1 MAHSNRAIHT
11 VFIYTLLL
19 ASLCLADHTIRG
31 LGHYDHHHRLARLDA
46 SNNTS
51 STSKSHASPSQV
63 HTATSG
69 DSNTSSDAV
78 QTTTAYMSQ
87 TSGTQGVSTKSFAA
101 TIVSTASSSLPSSSV
116 ATSANAPSST
126 SQIPTKADITDIGTI
141 SQRRITDIIGALSA
155 QSSAGSIPGWLS
167 TLGANGMWP
176 ASEVNYTAG
185 CAAQR
190 ANWPAQTHWH
200 RITIMA
206 AAWHGGLTNATS
218 FVGSDAL
225 RSAISSAVGYWFSND
240 FTDDTCLDSGGLPSC
255 PCGTPGLWNPNWFS
269 NAKYV
274 GQTCLMLNSTLL
286 PSEVDGCSRMI
297 LRAYGTFDRYIN
309 GLGYITGANTLDMAQ
324 VGLDQGLRA
333 MNISLITDAYARV
346 HAEVVIHQT
355 VSSDGIRPDGS
366 FGQHVGILYNGNY
379 GKDYLN
385 ADLDLET
392 EAGDTQFAAEIASKE
407 ALATLLQGDLW
418 MIYRNVITDVLHW
431 DFSVLGRFI
440 SFPVADKQATGSI
453 NFNISEVQQ
462 LANQW
467 QSDALLEVVDSLQTN
482 TSDANSGSIVG
493 NRMFYANDYMV
504 QRGSGYITTV
514 KIPLEFTFSDGTVYT
529 YLQGNEYEDI
539 AAAWDWNLIPG
550 TTTDYAATPLN
561 CNHTSWTGV
570 QEFVGGV
577 SDGEVGIAAMRY
589 TNPYTGSLRLAEAW
603 SSRKT
608 CHDRGPAIWT
618 NAPVYSVLDQKR
630 HVGDVYV
637 DGSKVHGSSNFTS
650 ANLLWHGGVGYA
662 LHSSPLGT
670 PGLSVETGA
679 KFGNW
684 KTIGISAQPNI
695 TIDLFAAYLTHSSQG
710 PVAYS
715 VFPATASHEAFQHKQ
730 IQTQIRTVWNDA
742 EISAIMDD
750 DHSTAMVVFWD
761 ALGGSVTIPGQSIL
775 DAPVTITADGN
786 SAIMYHYKT
795 GNITVSDP
803 SQTLT
808 ELQVALHVGL
818 LGKKPPHWGWEF
830 AKTFTFD
837 LPTSGSSGSSVSQL
851 LSNP

>member
-1 MAHSNRAIHT
+1 MARFSRGTHT
-11 VFIYTLLL
+11 LFIYTLLL
-19 ASLCLADHTIRG
+19 TSVCLADHTIRG
-31 LGHYDHHHRLARLDA
+31 LGHHHRLARLDA
-46 SNNTS
+46 SNKT
-51 STSKSHASPSQV
+51 
-63 HTATSG
+63 TAHIS
-69 DSNTSSDAV
+69 
-78 QTTTAYMSQ
+78 QTTSA
-87 TSGTQGVSTKSFAA
+87 QGVSMKSSAA
-101 TIVSTASSSLPSSSV
+101 TTVSIASSTLSSSS
-116 ATSANAPSST
+116 ATTSANAPSYT
-126 SQIPTKADITDIGTI
+126 SQILTKPDTMDISAIL
-141 SQRRITDIIGALSA
+141 QRRITNIIDTLSA
-155 QSSAGSIPGWLS
+155 QSAAASIPGWLS
-167 TLGANGMWP
+167 TLGANGTWP
-176 ASEVNYTAG
+176 ASEVDYTTG
-185 CAAQR
+185 CVAQK
-190 ANWPAQTHWH
+190 ANWPAQTHWR
-200 RITIMA
+200 RITIMT

-225 RSAISSAVGYWFSND
+225 RSAISSAIGYWFSND
-240 FTDDTCLDSGGLPSC
+240 FTDAACLDSGGLPSC
-255 PCGTPGLWNPNWFS
+255 PCGTPGLWNTNWFS
-269 NAKYV
+269 NIILIPEYV

-286 PSEVDGCSRMI
+286 PSEVDGCNRMI
-297 LRAYGTFDRYIN
+297 LRAYGTFDHYIN
-309 GLGYITGANTLDMAQ
+309 GPGYLTGANTLDVAKI
-324 VGLDQGLRA
+324 GLDQGLRA
-333 MNISLITDAYARV
+333 MNLSLVTDAYARV
-346 HAEVVIHQT
+346 HAEVIIQQAVT
-355 VSSDGIRPDGS
+355 ADGIRSDGS
-366 FGQHVGILYNGNY
+366 FGQHGGVLYNGNY

-385 ADLDLET
+385 DDLDLET
-392 EAGDTQFAAEIASKE
+392 EAGGTQFIAGIASRE

-440 SFPVADKQATGSI
+440 SFPVADHQATGSI
-453 NFNISEVQQ
+453 NFNVSEVQQ
-462 LANQW
+462 LADQW
-467 QSDALLEVVDSLQTN
+467 QSDVLLEVVDSLNAN
-482 TSDANSGSIVG
+482 TSDANSGGLMG

-504 QRGSGYITTV
+504 QRGSGYITT
-514 KIPLEFTFSDGTVYT
+514 PLGFHLSDGTVYT

-539 AAAWDWNLIPG
+539 SAAWDWNLIPG
-550 TTTDYAATPLN
+550 TTTDYSTTPLN
-561 CNHTSWTGV
+561 CNNTGWKGV

-589 TNPYTGSLRLAEAW
+589 TNPYTGSLSWQKAW
-603 SSRKT
+603 FFLENDVQLVMIAGLQSAT
-608 CHDRGPAIWT
+608 D
-618 NAPVYSVLDQKR
+618 APVYSILDQKR
-630 HVGDVYV
+630 HAGDVYV
-637 DGSKVHGSSNFTS
+637 DGSKMHGSSNFTS

-695 TIDLFAAYLTHSSQG
+695 TIDLFAAYLTHSSQE

-730 IQTQIRTVWNDA
+730 IQTQVRTVRNDA
-742 EISAIMDD
+742 EVSAIMDD
-750 DHSTAMVVFWD
+750 DHSNAMIVFWD

-808 ELQVALHVGL
+808 ELQVALQVGL
-818 LGKKPPHWGWEF
+818 LGQKPPHWGWDF
-830 AKTFTFD
+830 AKSFTFD

>member
-1 MAHSNRAIHT
+1 M
-11 VFIYTLLL
+11 
-19 ASLCLADHTIRG
+19 
-31 LGHYDHHHRLARLDA
+31 
-46 SNNTS
+46 
-51 STSKSHASPSQV
+51 
-63 HTATSG
+63 
-69 DSNTSSDAV
+69 
-78 QTTTAYMSQ
+78 
-87 TSGTQGVSTKSFAA
+87 
-101 TIVSTASSSLPSSSV
+101 
-116 ATSANAPSST
+116 
-126 SQIPTKADITDIGTI
+126 DIGAI
-141 SQRRITDIIGALSA
+141 SQRRITNIIDALSA
-155 QSSAGSIPGWLS
+155 QHRLIPARLS
-167 TLGANGMWP
+167 TLGANGTWP
-176 ASEVNYTAG
+176 ASEVDYTTG

-200 RITIMA
+200 RISIMT

-225 RSAISSAVGYWFSND
+225 RSAISSAIGYWFSND
-240 FTDDTCLDSGGLPSC
+240 FTDAACLDSGGLPSC
-255 PCGTPGLWNPNWFS
+255 PCGTPGFWNTNWFS
-269 NAKYV
+269 NIILIPEYV

-286 PSEVDGCSRMI
+286 PSEVYGCNRMI

-309 GLGYITGANTLDMAQ
+309 GVGYLTGANTLDVAK

-333 MNISLITDAYARV
+333 MNLSLITDAYARV

-366 FGQHVGILYNGNY
+366 FGQHGGIIYNGNY

-385 ADLDLET
+385 DDLDLET
-392 EAGDTQFAAEIASKE
+392 EAGGTQFTAKIVSRE
-407 ALATLLQGDLW
+407 ALATLLNGDLW
-418 MIYRNVITDVLHW
+418 MIYRNVITHALHW

-440 SFPVADKQATGSI
+440 SFPVADQQATGSI
-453 NFNISEVQQ
+453 NFNVSELQQ
-462 LANQW
+462 LADQW
-467 QSDALLEVVDSLQTN
+467 QSDALLDVVESLQTN

-504 QRGSGYITTV
+504 QRGSGYVTTV
-514 KIPLEFTFSDGTVYT
+514 KMYSTRTKNTECTNSENPLGFHLSDGTVYT

-561 CNHTSWTGV
+561 CNHAGWKGV

-589 TNPYTGSLRLAEAW
+589 TNPYTGSLSWQKAW
-603 SSRKT
+603 FFLENDVQLVMIAGLQS
-608 CHDRGPAIWT
+608 AT

-630 HVGDVYV
+630 HAGDVYV

-662 LHSSPLGT
+662 LHPSPLGT

-695 TIDLFAAYLTHSSQG
+695 TVDLFAAYLTHSSPE

-715 VFPATASHEAFQHKQ
+715 VFPATASHGAFQDKQ
-730 IQTQIRTVWNDA
+730 NQTQIRTVRNDA
-742 EISAIMDD
+742 EVSAIMDD

-761 ALGGSVTIPGQSIL
+761 ASGGSVTIPGQSML

-786 SAIMYHYKT
+786 SAIIYNYNT

-808 ELQVALHVGL
+808 KLQVALQVGL
-818 LGKKPPHWGWEF
+818 VGKKPPHWGWGF
-830 AKTFTFD
+830 ANSFTFN
-837 LPTSGSSGSSVSQL
+837 LPTSGSAGSSVSLL
-851 LSNP
+851 LSSS